1 MANDRNDSETG
12 TGFDPLNE
20 SLVEHIKLGVWDVY
34 IMRTRLS
41 KYLPTS
47 WKIEEY
53 ARIWEDVPYLWK
65 TLCDMSTVAGPLLL
79 LYLVITLA
87 KSLIPALSLWCVRLV
102 FLLGSGRCLQ
112 LSKVFWA
119 GPWNSEHLFSF
130 EPPSLKASLW
140 LAGAIRH

>member
-1 MANDRNDSETG
+1 MKKDSSMANDRNNSETG

-87 KSLIPALSLWCVRLV
+87 KSLIPALSLWCVGLFF
-102 FLLGSGRCLQ
+102 FLESGRCL
-112 LSKVFWA
+112 
-119 GPWNSEHLFSF
+119 
-130 EPPSLKASLW
+130 
-140 LAGAIRH
+140 

>member
-1 MANDRNDSETG
+1 MKKDSSTANDRNNSETG

-20 SLVEHIKLGVWDVY
+20 SLVEHIRLSVWDVY

-65 TLCDMSTVAGPLLL
+65 TMCDMSTVAGPLLL

-102 FLLGSGRCLQ
+102 FLS
-112 LSKVFWA
+112 
-119 GPWNSEHLFSF
+119 
-130 EPPSLKASLW
+130 
-140 LAGAIRH
+140 